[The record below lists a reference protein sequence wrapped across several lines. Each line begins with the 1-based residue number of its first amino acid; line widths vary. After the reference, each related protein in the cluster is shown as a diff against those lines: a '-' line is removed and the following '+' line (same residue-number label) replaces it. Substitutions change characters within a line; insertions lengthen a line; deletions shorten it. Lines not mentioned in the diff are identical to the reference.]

1 MKTFWIT
8 YRLLCPVCR
17 KGTFRTKNCQ
27 CYFCL
32 LHCPLTEWEPNKR
45 MISSQLGLTLT
56 LQDIWTWGERRAGYI
71 MITVSSFKPLR
82 RGGGGWGQANM
93 CVCVCWAQGRC
104 LALTKSE
111 RRRQRQ
117 WNLAASNFGIHA
129 LSLSFS
135 LSHLH
140 TLLYSL
146 THTFILTHTHF
157 YTHSHMWSKAFTCLS
172 TSVFPNPCSRNHKCS
187 PSSPDML
194 PQNIQ
199 FSKFE
204 LKNKII
210 LQNLRTF
217 IRFYLLSTPEL

>member
-56 LQDIWTWGERRAGYI
+56 LQDIWTWGERRASYI

-82 RGGGGWGQANM
+82 QRGGGDKQICV

-146 THTFILTHTHF
+146 THTFILTHTCGRKPSRVSLPQCF
-157 YTHSHMWSKAFTCLS
+157 PTPAPGT
-172 TSVFPNPCSRNHKCS
+172 TSAPPAAIICS
-187 PSSPDML
+187 PQISIF
-194 PQNIQ
+194 QC
-199 FSKFE
+199 FE

-210 LQNLRTF
+210 F
-217 IRFYLLSTPEL
+217 